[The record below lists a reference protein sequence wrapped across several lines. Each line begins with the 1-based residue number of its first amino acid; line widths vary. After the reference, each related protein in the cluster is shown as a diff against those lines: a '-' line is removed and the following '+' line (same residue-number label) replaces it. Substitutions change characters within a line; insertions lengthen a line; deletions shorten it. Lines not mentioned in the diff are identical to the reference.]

1 MECREGKRFLMTER
15 TTYLTEAGKRKLQK
29 ELEYLRTVRRPEVAR
44 QIHEAKEGGD
54 IMENAGYD
62 EAKNE
67 QAFVEGRIMTL
78 EALLNQVQ
86 IIKETGHGD
95 VVSLGSKV
103 TVMEKDGR
111 PEEFNIVGAAESSPG
126 RGRISNE
133 SPLGRSLMGH
143 RTGDWVVVQ
152 TPDGQ
157 TQFEILDVD

>member
-1 MECREGKRFLMTER
+1 MIER
-15 TTYLTEAGKRKLQK
+15 TTYLTEAGKRKLQD
-29 ELEYLRTVRRPEVAR
+29 ELDYLRTVRRPEVAR

-95 VVSLGSKV
+95 VVTLGSKV
-103 TVMEKDGR
+103 TVMEKDGQ
-111 PEEFNIVGAAESSPG
+111 PEEFNIVGPAESSPD

-133 SPLGRSLMGH
+133 SPLGRALLGH
-143 RTGDWVVVQ
+143 RAGDWVAVQ
-152 TPDGQ
+152 TPDGL
-157 TQFEILDVD
+157 TRFEILDVV

>member
-1 MECREGKRFLMTER
+1 MTE
-15 TTYLTEAGKRKLQK
+15 TTYLTAEGRRKLQE
-29 ELEYLRTVRRPEVAR
+29 ELDHLRTVRRPAVAR

-86 IIKETGHGD
+86 IISVGSQGE

-103 TVMEKDGR
+103 TVA
-111 PEEFNIVGAAESSPG
+111 EERGDAEVFNIVGKAEADPG
-126 RGRISNE
+126 KGRISNE
-133 SPLGRSLMGH
+133 SPLGRALMG
-143 RTGDWVVVQ
+143 RRKGEKVIVQ
-152 TPDGQ
+152 APDGPVV
-157 TQFEILDVD
+157 FRILKVG

>member
-1 MECREGKRFLMTER
+1 MTER
-15 TTYLTEAGKRKLQK
+15 TTYLTKAGKRKLQE
-29 ELEYLRTVRRPEVAR
+29 ELEYLRTVRRPQVAR

-86 IIKETGHGD
+86 IIEETGQGD

-103 TVMEKDGR
+103 TVMEKNGN
-111 PEEFNIVGAAESSPG
+111 PEVFTIVGAAESSPG
-126 RGRISNE
+126 GGRISNE

-143 RTGDWVVVQ
+143 RAGDWVVAQ
-152 TPDGQ
+152 TPDGPI
-157 TQFEILDVD
+157 QFEILDVA